1 MDLGIVE
8 ETVTNEELSA
18 QAADVA
24 APEPT
29 KRTRKTKAPKELT
42 PEEVEAKAAKE
53 AEKAAKKAER
63 EARKAEKANKPG
75 RMTLKDKFIKVLVP
89 ASETSLREGSG
100 RKQFLQ
106 AAETAT
112 KCGDI
117 IGQEFEVFGK
127 TVQLTGAN
135 IIGMF
140 SRGHI
145 ALSSDGETWERVQT
159 TVVTE

>member
-1 MDLGIVE
+1 MDLGIIE
-8 ETVTNEELSA
+8 ETVSNEELAS
-18 QAADVA
+18 QATDTL
-24 APEPT
+24 APEPV
-29 KRTRKTKAPKELT
+29 KRTRKAKTPKELT
-42 PEEVEAKAAKE
+42 PEEVAAKAEKEEAKAAKA
-53 AEKAAKKAER
+53 AERAAKKA
-63 EARKAEKANKPG
+63 AKVDKPVRK
-75 RMTLKDKFIKVLVP
+75 TLKDKFIKVLVP
-89 ASETSLREGSG
+89 ASQTTLREGSG

-106 AAETAT
+106 AAECAT

-145 ALSSDGETWERVQT
+145 ALSDDGETWERVQT